1 MTGSGTP
8 REQICYPSPQGLA
21 GYPIYQF
28 NPTNATSCYPVER
41 SPNIQLPQ
49 VKQERKNLSKD
60 IVAVLCSAFE
70 RSQYVNMNQRI
81 ELATTLGITATQVK
95 TWFANK
101 RVKNRK
107 DIAAPD
113 SVHLQLHSNI
123 KSEPMTPTASLTS
136 FDFPTIQQDSYSN
149 TDPVQTLI
157 HASDTVKP
165 TFDTSIYKSLVS
177 TSDPVNSSVYDEFMP
192 QYIWYT

>member
-8 REQICYPSPQGLA
+8 REHSYPSPQGLT

-28 NPTNATSCYPVER
+28 HPTNATSCYPVER
-41 SPNIQLPQ
+41 APNIQLPQ

-107 DIAAPD
+107 DSASSD
-113 SVHLQLHSNI
+113 SACNI

-136 FDFPTIQQDSYSN
+136 FDLPTIQQDSCSN
-149 TDPVQTLI
+149 TDSVVDMI
-157 HASDTVKP
+157 HASDTVTP

-177 TSDPVNSSVYDEFMP
+177 TSDLVNSSVYDEFMP